1 MDLLKQEPTPAGVV
15 RPGGDL
21 LTRITRPLRG
31 PVALRR
37 WAVASLVA
45 NIVIVVTG
53 ALVRLTGSGLGCPTW
68 PKCTDQSY
76 VSHPALGYHGAIEF
90 GNRLLT
96 FALVIIAVLTW
107 ASAFLARDDGRLR
120 RDLRWLAGG
129 MALGIPLQAVIGG
142 ISVLTQLNPFVV
154 ALHLLVSM
162 VLIAL
167 SVWLVRRT
175 RALVP
180 APASQLAVILVRAT
194 FVLMGVAVW
203 LGTVVTGSGP
213 HAGDENAARTGFD
226 GVVVAHLHAGAVWAT
241 MAATVGC
248 LILLRSRAAWLV
260 LGVEVLQAAIGLT
273 QYHLGLPIG
282 LVILHLLGAALAV
295 AAVTNLMLSV
305 RRDRAPHGSGTS
317 RVSGEAVGPVSVAAP
332 RIDQVR

>member
-1 MDLLKQEPTPAGVV
+1 MDLLKQESTPAGVV

-68 PKCTDQSY
+68 PRCTDQSY

-96 FALVIIAVLTW
+96 FVLVIIAVLTW
-107 ASAFLARDDGRLR
+107 ASAFLARDNGQHR

-162 VLIAL
+162 VLVAL

-175 RALVP
+175 RALTP
-180 APASQLAVILVRAT
+180 APTRQPAVILARAS
-194 FVLMGVAVW
+194 FVVMWVAVW

-241 MAATVGC
+241 MAATLGC
-248 LILLRSRAAWLV
+248 LILLRSRAALLV
-260 LGVEVLQAAIGLT
+260 LAVEALQAAIGLT

-282 LVILHLLGAALAV
+282 LVIMHLLGAAVAI

-305 RRDRAPHGSGTS
+305 GTARL
-317 RVSGEAVGPVSVAAP
+317 RVS
-332 RIDQVR
+332 QVR